1 MMGKSATVQQWIA
14 GPLLCGALGLSAC
27 TAARPP
33 VTTVTR
39 TEVTTV
45 RQASTSDASPYAP
58 VELQLAREELNS
70 ARLALDAREYERARR
85 LAEQAVLD
93 ARLAEVRA
101 ETESARLAARD
112 LRLSSEA
119 LRDETIRVSTVYLPP
134 SAPVELRLAQ
144 EELDSARLSL
154 DVREYERARR
164 LAEQAMADAQ
174 VAEVRA
180 ASEVSRRTA
189 RDLRL
194 ASEALRDTA
203 IRGSL
208 ASLPSYPPTE
218 LRLAR
223 EEFDSARL
231 ALDVREYERARRLA
245 EQALADARI
254 AEARAETQSTRQA
267 ARDLR
272 LSIETLRYEAARLAA
287 LY

>member
-1 MMGKSATVQQWIA
+1 MMGKSAAVQQWIA
-14 GPLLCGALGLSAC
+14 GPLFCGALGLSAC
-27 TAARPP
+27 TAARPQ

-70 ARLALDAREYERARR
+70 ARLALDAGEYERARR

-119 LRDETIRVSTVYLPP
+119 LRDETTRVSTVYLPP
-134 SAPVELRLAQ
+134 SAPIELRLAR
-144 EELDSARLSL
+144 EEFDSARLSL

-203 IRGSL
+203 VRGSL
-208 ASLPSYPPTE
+208 AALPSYPPTE

-231 ALDVREYERARRLA
+231 ALDVREYGRARRLA
-245 EQALADARI
+245 EQALADARL
-254 AEARAETQSTRQA
+254 AEVRAETESTRQT

-272 LSIETLRYEAARLAA
+272 LSSETLRDEVARLAA

>member
-1 MMGKSATVQQWIA
+1 
-14 GPLLCGALGLSAC
+14 L
-27 TAARPP
+27 
-33 VTTVTR
+33 
-39 TEVTTV
+39 
-45 RQASTSDASPYAP
+45 D
-58 VELQLAREELNS
+58 S
-70 ARLALDAREYERARR
+70 ARLALEVREYGRARR
-85 LAEQAVLD
+85 LAEQAL
-93 ARLAEVRA
+93 
-101 ETESARLAARD
+101 
-112 LRLSSEA
+112 
-119 LRDETIRVSTVYLPP
+119 
-134 SAPVELRLAQ
+134 
-144 EELDSARLSL
+144 
-154 DVREYERARR
+154 
-164 LAEQAMADAQ
+164 ADAQ